1 MICGPELPEKA
12 MTTAPSEM
20 AAKGAVAADRL
31 HDVLIRGGTIYDGSG
46 QTPFVGDLAIIGDRI
61 TYVGPPQPIKAKR
74 LIDARG
80 KAVSPGFI
88 NMLSQAQES
97 LLHDGRGSS
106 DLYQGV
112 TTEVT
117 GEGTSMGPLTD
128 EMAHRDEDRQGSLK
142 YPVSWRTLGEYL
154 ETLQARGISPN
165 IASFVGASTVR
176 DYVLGE
182 RDIQPDALQL
192 DRMCSLVR
200 QAMAEG
206 ALGVSAALIYVPGA
220 FASTREL
227 QRLAAEAARHGGI
240 YIAHMRSEG
249 DQLLEAVDE
258 TIAIARVSGAPAEI
272 YHLKIAGRNNWS
284 KLDSLIAKVE
294 AARAS
299 GLRITANLYPYTAGA
314 TGLDASMPLW
324 VQSGGLES
332 WIARMRDPAVRT
344 RLIAEMQ
351 SPPPGFESALAQA
364 GAEGTRLLA
373 FKSPEL
379 KAFEGR
385 TLADI
390 ARMRGESPEAT
401 AISLVIEDGGRVGV
415 AYSVISEDNL
425 RRQIALPWVSFCSD
439 EEAVPPD
446 PASINRWHH
455 PRACGSFA
463 RILARYVRDEK
474 LITLQEAIRKLAA
487 LPAYNLSLR
496 YRGMLKVNYFAD
508 VVVFDPSAIQDH
520 ATFERPQQLATGVE
534 YVLVN
539 GGLAL
544 DEGRATGKPTG
555 RAIRGP
561 GWKG

>member
-1 MICGPELPEKA
+1 
-12 MTTAPSEM
+12 MTT
-20 AAKGAVAADRL
+20 V
-31 HDVLIRGGTIYDGSG
+31 DVVISGGTIYDGSG
-46 QTPFVGDLAIIGDRI
+46 ETPFVGDLAIIGDRI
-61 TYVGPPQPIKAKR
+61 AHVGPPQPIKAKR
-74 LIDARG
+74 RIDARG

-97 LLHDGRGSS
+97 LLFDGRGAS

-128 EMAHRDEDRQGSLK
+128 DMARRDEDRQGSLK
-142 YPVSWRTLGEYL
+142 YPVAWRTLGEYL
-154 ETLQARGISPN
+154 ETLEARGVSPN
-165 IASFVGASTVR
+165 IASFVGAGTVR

-182 RDIQPDALQL
+182 RDAQPDAWQL
-192 DRMCSLVR
+192 DQMCNLVR
-200 QAMAEG
+200 QAMAQG

-220 FASTREL
+220 YASTGEL
-227 QRLAAEAARHGGI
+227 QRLAAEAARYGGI

-249 DQLLEAVDE
+249 DQLLEALDE

-272 YHLKIAGRNNWS
+272 YHLKVAGRANWS
-284 KLDSLIAKVE
+284 KLDALIAKVE

-299 GLRITANLYPYTAGA
+299 GVRVTANVYPYTAGA

-332 WIARMRDPAVRT
+332 WIERMRDPAVRT

-351 SPPPGFESALAQA
+351 HPPPGFESALAQA

-373 FKSPEL
+373 FKSREL
-379 KAFEGR
+379 KALEGR

-401 AISLVIEDGGRVGV
+401 AISLVIEDGSRVGV
-415 AYSVISEDNL
+415 AYSVMSEDNL

-439 EEAVPPD
+439 EEAVAPD
-446 PASINRWHH
+446 PASIIRWHH
-455 PRACGSFA
+455 PRAFGTFA
-463 RILARYVRDEK
+463 RILGRYVRDEK
-474 LITLQEAIRKLAA
+474 LITLQEAIRKLSA
-487 LPAYNLSLR
+487 LPAGNLSLR
-496 YRGMLKVNYFAD
+496 QRGMLKADYFAD
-508 VVVFDPSAIQDH
+508 VVVLDPDAIRDH

-534 YVLVN
+534 HVLVN
-539 GGLAL
+539 GELAL
-544 DEGRATGKPTG
+544 AAGEATGKPTG
-555 RAIRGP
+555 RVIRGP